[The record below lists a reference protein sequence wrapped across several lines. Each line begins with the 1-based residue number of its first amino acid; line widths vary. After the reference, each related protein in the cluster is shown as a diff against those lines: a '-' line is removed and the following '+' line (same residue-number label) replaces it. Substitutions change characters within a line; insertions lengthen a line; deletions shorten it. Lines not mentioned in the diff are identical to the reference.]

1 LDVEVLG
8 QGRARGAR
16 MRPEA
21 RPPLMMKLKEAYGG
35 GGFGLSFEIF
45 PPKSEAGE
53 VQLFS
58 ALDVL
63 MSFRPSFVT
72 CTYGAGGSTRDKT
85 LDLVV
90 RIRET
95 FGVSTAAHRTCVE
108 STVEEIRQWLKRA
121 TDLGI
126 ENIVALRGDP
136 PRGAVAFRRP
146 EGGLAYASE
155 LVELIRR
162 EFPQFS
168 IAVAGYP
175 ETHQEAPSPEVDLL
189 NLKRKVDVGA
199 DVVITQLFYDNRDFL
214 DFRRRY
220 REIGIEVPL
229 VPGILPVINLAQ
241 VQRIASLCG
250 ARLPRSLLVDLERYQ
265 ADPEGQVSAGVEFAV
280 RQCRELL
287 EHDVPGLHLY
297 VLNKAE
303 APRRI
308 LQALNL
314 RS

>member
-1 LDVEVLG
+1 
-8 QGRARGAR
+8 
-16 MRPEA
+16 
-21 RPPLMMKLKEAYGG
+21 MKLKEAYGG
-35 GGFGLSFEIF
+35 GEFGLSFEIF

-90 RIRET
+90 KIRDA

-108 STVEEIRQWLKRA
+108 STVEEIRQWLKQA
-121 TDLGI
+121 TNLGI

-136 PRGAVAFRRP
+136 PRGEVAFKRP

-189 NLKRKVDVGA
+189 NLKRKVDAGA

-220 REIGIEVPL
+220 REIGIVVPL
-229 VPGILPVINLAQ
+229 VPGILPIINLAQ

-250 ARLPRSLLVDLERYQ
+250 ARLPSSLLVNLERYQ
-265 ADPEGQVSAGVEFAV
+265 ADSEGQVNAGVEFAI

-287 EHDVPGLHLY
+287 EHNIPGLHFY

-308 LQALNL
+308 LQALDL
-314 RS
+314 SR